1 MFREVGFLS
10 RRCTSPGS
18 EGWDSC
24 PGQARGGK
32 AMPTVLSPGQG
43 WSLAARHGCGPPCAL
58 SPGAPRCL
66 GEAQDSPGG
75 HHERL
80 WALAASQ
87 ILCVFD
93 RSLTVSGPL
102 RGSRVKPGTCVP
114 PRLWGRW
121 QALTDG
127 WGHRPPRASSGA
139 GRQRVDSGGLL
150 GGLTSGTSGGGA
162 VWELSYKRVKDREQ
176 LPGWLDSSGL
186 RSRHGKAGSTL
197 GAWSSSGGSRRGE
210 WKERTAPP
218 LRVWR
223 PPHAVTATRAC
234 SVPGLWWRGSQRRDL
249 RPWVQRSGLW
259 TGKERALHSSRR
271 GRMRLQQRRLGVP
284 AGCPPAPTG
293 EKRCVFPV
301 ACGNVAA
308 GPSWVKPVI
317 SPGEGS
323 LLTSPWQPV
332 YDTTGPESS
341 GGEGGFGRSICISPE
356 LGGRKAGRGAG
367 SRSPGLHH
375 VDKWPR
381 LSPISSR
388 LQRHLPAPLVPALW
402 LQFPNS
408 FQRQV
413 GAWREPCTLGSSQGS
428 W

>member
-1 MFREVGFLS
+1 MVVVRPVHSAQGP
-10 RRCTSPGS
+10 RDAWGRP
-18 EGWDSC
+18 
-24 PGQARGGK
+24 K
-32 AMPTVLSPGQG
+32 TV
-43 WSLAARHGCGPPCAL
+43 R
-58 SPGAPRCL
+58 
-66 GEAQDSPGG
+66 GG

-139 GRQRVDSGGLL
+139 GRQRADSGGLH

-186 RSRHGKAGSTL
+186 RSRHGKAGSIL
-197 GAWSSSGGSRRGE
+197 GARSSSGGSRGWGG

-218 LRVWR
+218 FRVWR
-223 PPHAVTATRAC
+223 PPHAATATRAC

-259 TGKERALHSSRR
+259 TGKERGPHSSHR
-271 GRMRLQQRRLGVP
+271 GGRRLQQCRLGVS
-284 AGCPPAPTG
+284 AGCPPAPTSV
-293 EKRCVFPV
+293 KRCVFPV
-301 ACGNVAA
+301 ACGDVAA

-323 LLTSPWQPV
+323 LLTSPRQPV

-341 GGEGGFGRSICISPE
+341 GGEGGFGRSICTSPE

-375 VDKWPR
+375 VDKWPC

-388 LQRHLPAPLVPALW
+388 LHRHLPAPLVPALW

-408 FQRQV
+408 FRRQV